1 MLLKLVEY
9 ITVLSDCRLQIDKGL
24 IIFFYSYLIVGRI
37 HYFAHL
43 NACRCRQ
50 LLTCFSEFRSHE
62 PRGLRLSSKRQVTGS
77 KVICG
82 LLWNTRRT
90 IVSTR
95 MREWGEAVLFQ
106 SLFFVIFVDISSF
119 CLRVFFYFFFY
130 YQTYDLQP
138 ATCDPQPAT
147 CNPRPATC
155 DPRPATCDLQPATR
169 DPRPAN

>member
-106 SLFFVIFVDISSF
+106 SLFFIIFVDISSF
-119 CLRVFFYFFFY
+119 CLRVFSIFFSIIN
-130 YQTYDLQP
+130 LQP
-138 ATCDPQPAT
+138 ATRNLRPAACDPQPV
-147 CNPRPATC
+147 
-155 DPRPATCDLQPATR
+155 TCDLRPATR